1 MQVGYSALVRETP
14 EPFAPPPAPPGTA
27 STSADGH
34 PSAPPPP
41 RSGRSRPE
49 PATAHAL
56 LRSHLIARIGDAGR
70 VSRSELSRAIGLP
83 RSTTTALVAELLRDG
98 VVTESPARGGGAGSG
113 SGRPATL
120 LSLRKPDGLVAGFDF
135 GHRHLRVAI
144 ATGDG
149 VILAEES
156 AQLDV
161 DREAGIALERAAELL
176 AVVLD
181 RAGVPLGE
189 VRAAAAGI
197 PAPLNNQTNRVG
209 SPTILASWADLD
221 PARELSRRIGL
232 PFTLG
237 NDAAFGALGEMTYGA
252 ARDFND
258 FIYVKASNGIGA
270 ALVLNGRL
278 YRGSHGMAGEIGHTQ
293 IDPTGAWCRC
303 GNRGCLEATVSID
316 VVRRQ
321 LEPIGLDPLEPGA
334 MEHPVATK
342 VLAESGRTVGVVIA
356 NLCNTLNPE
365 AVILGGD
372 LASTGAHFTNG
383 VRDSVRHLAQPGPAL
398 DTAVIPTSLQG
409 RAELLGA
416 VACAAATPS
425 ASWVT

>member
-1 MQVGYSALVRETP
+1 MAYVSHPDL
-14 EPFAPPPAPPGTA
+14 AP
-27 STSADGH
+27 STV
-34 PSAPPPP
+34 
-41 RSGRSRPE
+41 
-49 PATAHAL
+49 HAL
-56 LRSHLIARIGDAGR
+56 LRAHLLRAIGAEAP
-70 VSRSELSRAIGLP
+70 VSRSELSRTIGLP
-83 RSTTTALVAELLRDG
+83 RSTTTALVAELLREG
-98 VVTESPARGGGAGSG
+98 AIIETPGRGGGAGSG

-135 GHRHLRVAI
+135 GHRHIRVAA
-144 ATGDG
+144 ATGEG
-149 VILAEES
+149 HVLAEES
-156 AQLDV
+156 IQLDV
-161 DREAGIALERAAELL
+161 DQRAGAALDCARDILDS
-176 AVVLD
+176 VLD
-181 RAGVPLGE
+181 RAGVAMGD

-197 PAPLNNQTNRVG
+197 PAPLNNRTGRVG
-209 SPTILASWADLD
+209 SPTILASWVDLD
-221 PARELSRRIGL
+221 PAEELHRRTGL
-232 PFTLG
+232 TVTLG

-252 ARDFND
+252 ARDFTD

-321 LEPIGLDPLEPGA
+321 LEPLGLDPLNPED

-372 LASTGAHFTNG
+372 LASTGEHFTAG
-383 VRDSVRHLAQPGPAL
+383 VRDSVRHLAQPGPAH
-398 DTAVIPTSLQG
+398 TGVIATSLQN

-416 VACAAATPS
+416 VARAAATPY
-425 ASWVT
+425 AVLPA

>member
-1 MQVGYSALVRETP
+1 VSPPRVQPP
-14 EPFAPPPAPPGTA
+14 EPA
-27 STSADGH
+27 H
-34 PSAPPPP
+34 
-41 RSGRSRPE
+41 
-49 PATAHAL
+49 ATAHAL
-56 LRSHLIARIGDAGR
+56 LRAQLIARIRDDGQ
-70 VSRSELSRAIGLP
+70 VSRSELSRTIGLP
-83 RSTTTALVAELLRDG
+83 RSTTTALVAELLREG
-98 VVTESPARGGGAGSG
+98 VITESPARGGGAGSG

-135 GHRHLRVAI
+135 GHRHLRVAV

-149 VILAEES
+149 QVLAEES
-156 AQLDV
+156 TGLDV
-161 DREAGIALERAAELL
+161 DRQAGPALDCARELL
-176 AVVLD
+176 TIVLD
-181 RAGVPLGE
+181 RAGVTPDE

-197 PAPLNNQTNRVG
+197 PAPINSATGRVG
-209 SPTILASWADLD
+209 SPTILASWVDLD
-221 PARELSRRIGL
+221 PCEELRRRTGL
-232 PFTLG
+232 TVTLG

-252 ARDFND
+252 ANEFTD

-321 LEPIGLDPLEPGA
+321 LEPLGLDPLNPED

-372 LASTGAHFTNG
+372 LASTGPHFTKG

-398 DTAVIPTSLQG
+398 DTAVITTSLQG

-416 VACAAATPS
+416 VACAVATPY
-425 ASWVT
+425 AAPAT

>member
-1 MQVGYSALVRETP
+1 MISESVA
-14 EPFAPPPAPPGTA
+14 
-27 STSADGH
+27 
-34 PSAPPPP
+34 
-41 RSGRSRPE
+41 
-49 PATAHAL
+49 
-56 LRSHLIARIGDAGR
+56 AR
-70 VSRSELSRAIGLP
+70 
-83 RSTTTALVAELLRDG
+83 
-98 VVTESPARGGGAGSG
+98 GGAGSG

-120 LSLRKPDGLVAGFDF
+120 LSLRKPEGLVVGFDF
-135 GHRHLRVAI
+135 GHRHIRVAV
-144 ATGDG
+144 ATGEG
-149 VILAEES
+149 QVLAEES
-156 AQLDV
+156 TQLDV
-161 DREAGIALERAAELL
+161 DQQAGDALDCAGALL
-176 AVVLD
+176 RVVLD
-181 RAGVPLGE
+181 RADVSVDQ
-189 VRAAAAGI
+189 VRTAAAGI
-197 PAPLNNQTNRVG
+197 PAPLNSVTGRVG
-209 SPTILASWADLD
+209 SPTILASWVDLD
-221 PARELSRRIGL
+221 PCEELRRRTGL
-232 PFTLG
+232 TITLG

-252 ARDFND
+252 ARDFAD

-321 LEPIGLDPLEPGA
+321 LEPLGLNPLDPEA

-342 VLAESGRTVGVVIA
+342 ILAESGRTVGVVIA

-372 LASTGAHFTNG
+372 LASTGAHFTDG

-398 DTAVIPTSLQG
+398 DTAVMTTSLQG

-416 VACAAATPS
+416 VACAAATPY
-425 ASWVT
+425 AAEHA

>member
-1 MQVGYSALVRETP
+1 MRGSDN
-14 EPFAPPPAPPGTA
+14 APVVNAGAGAGVHT
-27 STSADGH
+27 
-34 PSAPPPP
+34 
-41 RSGRSRPE
+41 
-49 PATAHAL
+49 L
-56 LRSHLIARIGDAGR
+56 LRSQLLGLIRDEGP
-70 VSRSELSRAIGLP
+70 VSRSELSRTIGLP
-83 RSTTTALVAELLRDG
+83 RSTTTALVGELLREG
-98 VVTESPARGGGAGSG
+98 LITEAPARGGGAGSG

-120 LSLRKPDGLVAGFDF
+120 LSLRTPDGLVAGFDF
-135 GHRHLRVAI
+135 GHRHIRVAV
-144 ATGDG
+144 ASGEG
-149 VILAEES
+149 HILAEES
-156 AQLDV
+156 LQLDV
-161 DREAGIALERAAELL
+161 DRQAGDALDCARDLFTS
-176 AVVLD
+176 VLD
-181 RAGVPLGE
+181 RAGVSAGE
-189 VRAAAAGI
+189 LRAAAAGI
-197 PAPLNNQTNRVG
+197 PAPLSNRTGRVG
-209 SPTILASWADLD
+209 SPTILASWVDLD
-221 PARELSRRIGL
+221 PAEELRRRTGL
-232 PFTLG
+232 TFTLG
-237 NDAAFGALGEMTYGA
+237 NDASFGALGEMTYGA
-252 ARDFND
+252 ARDFSD

-321 LEPIGLDPLEPGA
+321 LEPLGLNPLDPSD

-372 LASTGAHFTNG
+372 LACTAPQFTGG

-398 DTAVIPTSLQG
+398 DTAVLTTDLRG

-416 VACAAATPS
+416 VACAAATPY
-425 ASWVT
+425 AAIPV

>member
-1 MQVGYSALVRETP
+1 VRQVSEQPVPAAAAAGDSTP
-14 EPFAPPPAPPGTA
+14 GAPARLDRADAP
-27 STSADGH
+27 H
-34 PSAPPPP
+34 
-41 RSGRSRPE
+41 
-49 PATAHAL
+49 ATAHTL
-56 LRSHLIARIGDAGR
+56 LRSQLIARIREQGQ
-70 VSRSELSRAIGLP
+70 VSRSELSRTIGLP
-83 RSTTTALVAELLRDG
+83 RSTTTALVAELLREG
-98 VVTESPARGGGAGSG
+98 VITESAARGGGAGSG

-135 GHRHLRVAI
+135 GHRHLRVAV
-144 ATGDG
+144 ATSDG
-149 VILAEES
+149 RVLAEES
-156 AQLDV
+156 KQLDV
-161 DREAGIALERAAELL
+161 DRQAGAALDCARELL
-176 AVVLD
+176 TDVLD
-181 RAGVPLGE
+181 HAGVSLDD

-197 PAPLNNQTNRVG
+197 PAPVNSATGRVG
-209 SPTILASWADLD
+209 SPTILASWVELD
-221 PARELSRRIGL
+221 PCEELRRRTGL
-232 PFTLG
+232 TVTLG

-252 ARDFND
+252 AKEFND

-321 LEPIGLDPLEPGA
+321 LEPLGLDPLDPED

-372 LASTGAHFTNG
+372 LASTGVHFTNG

-398 DTAVIPTSLQG
+398 DTAVLTTSLQG

-416 VACAAATPS
+416 VACAVATPY
-425 ASWVT
+425 AALRT

>member
-1 MQVGYSALVRETP
+1 MPHVASSRL
-14 EPFAPPPAPPGTA
+14 APTTVHG
-27 STSADGH
+27 
-34 PSAPPPP
+34 
-41 RSGRSRPE
+41 
-49 PATAHAL
+49 L
-56 LRSHLIARIGDAGR
+56 LRTHLLETIRDEAPI
-70 VSRSELSRAIGLP
+70 SRSELSRVIGLP
-83 RSTTTALVAELLRDG
+83 RSTTTALVAELLREG
-98 VVTESPARGGGAGSG
+98 AITETPGRGGGAGSG

-135 GHRHLRVAI
+135 GHRHIRVAV
-144 ATGDG
+144 ASGEG
-149 VILAEES
+149 QILAEES
-156 AQLDV
+156 IQLDV
-161 DREAGIALERAAELL
+161 DGHASSALDCAQELWGT
-176 AVVLD
+176 VLD
-181 RAGVPLGE
+181 RAGVSVAD

-197 PAPLNNQTNRVG
+197 PAPLDSKTGRVG
-209 SPTILASWADLD
+209 SPTILASWVELD
-221 PARELSRRIGL
+221 PIEELRRRTGL
-232 PFTLG
+232 TVTLG

-252 ARDFND
+252 ARDFTD

-321 LEPIGLDPLEPGA
+321 LEPLGLDPLNPED

-372 LASTGAHFTNG
+372 LASTGAHFTAG
-383 VRDSVRHLAQPGPAL
+383 VRDSVSHLAQPGPAL
-398 DTAVIPTSLQG
+398 DTEVIATSLQN

-416 VACAAATPS
+416 VARAAATPYTV
-425 ASWVT
+425 ALPA

>member
-1 MQVGYSALVRETP
+1 VARTANPEIAQAEAPALG
-14 EPFAPPPAPPGTA
+14 A
-27 STSADGH
+27 AD
-34 PSAPPPP
+34 S
-41 RSGRSRPE
+41 SS
-49 PATAHAL
+49 TAHAL
-56 LRSHLIARIGDAGR
+56 LRAHLLGTIRDQAP
-70 VSRSELSRAIGLP
+70 VSRSELSRLIGLP
-83 RSTTTALVAELLRDG
+83 RSTTTALVAELLREG
-98 VVTESPARGGGAGSG
+98 VIAEEPGRGGGVGSG

-120 LSLRKPDGLVAGFDF
+120 LSPRRPDGLVAGFDF
-135 GHRHLRVAI
+135 GHRHLRVAV
-144 ATGDG
+144 ATGEG
-149 VILAEES
+149 RVLAEES
-156 AQLDV
+156 ILLDV
-161 DREAGIALERAAELL
+161 DRRAADALDCAHDLL
-176 AVVLD
+176 TAVLD
-181 RAGVPLGE
+181 RAGVSAGE

-197 PAPLNNQTNRVG
+197 PAPVNSQTNRVG
-209 SPTILASWADLD
+209 SPTILASWVDLD
-221 PARELSRRIGL
+221 PAEELRRRTGL
-232 PFTLG
+232 TFTIG

-252 ARDFND
+252 ARDFDD

-321 LEPIGLDPLEPGA
+321 LEPLGLDPLDPED

-372 LASTGAHFTNG
+372 LASTGAHFTAG
-383 VRDSVRHLAQPGPAL
+383 VRDSVRHLAQPGPAV
-398 DTAVIPTSLQG
+398 DTAVLATSLQN
-409 RAELLGA
+409 RAEPLGA
-416 VACAAATPS
+416 VARAAATPY
-425 ASWVT
+425 AALPA

>member
-1 MQVGYSALVRETP
+1 MREEWADAGAVKIGKLNGEGATNVADR
-14 EPFAPPPAPPGTA
+14 APMKAGTA
-27 STSADGH
+27 SGAGV
-34 PSAPPPP
+34 
-41 RSGRSRPE
+41 
-49 PATAHAL
+49 HAL
-56 LRSHLIARIGDAGR
+56 LRSRLLARIRDESP
-70 VSRSELSRAIGLP
+70 VSRSELSRALGLP
-83 RSTTTALVAELLRDG
+83 RSTTTALVAELLREG
-98 VVTESPARGGGAGSG
+98 LITESPARSGGAGSG

-120 LSLRKPDGLVAGFDF
+120 LSLRKPEGHVAGFDF
-135 GHRHLRVAI
+135 GHRHIRVAI
-144 ATGDG
+144 ASSDG
-149 VILAEES
+149 QILAEEGI
-156 AQLDV
+156 QLDV
-161 DREAGIALERAAELL
+161 DRRAGDALHCAGELFEI
-176 AVVLD
+176 VLD
-181 RAGVPLGE
+181 RAGVSAGDL
-189 VRAAAAGI
+189 RAAAAGI
-197 PAPLNNQTNRVG
+197 PAPLDSQTGRVG
-209 SPTILASWADLD
+209 SPTILASWVDLD
-221 PARELSRRIGL
+221 PSEELRRRTGL
-232 PFTLG
+232 TFTLG

-252 ARDFND
+252 AREFSD

-321 LEPIGLDPLEPGA
+321 LEPLGLDPLDPRD

-372 LASTGAHFTNG
+372 LACTGPHFTTG
-383 VRDSVRHLAQPGPAL
+383 VRDSVRHLAQPGPAV
-398 DTAVIPTSLQG
+398 DTAVLTTSLQG

-416 VACAAATPS
+416 VACAAATPY
-425 ASWVT
+425 AAIPV

>member
-1 MQVGYSALVRETP
+1 VRRAAEQ
-14 EPFAPPPAPPGTA
+14 
-27 STSADGH
+27 
-34 PSAPPPP
+34 SAPPEQLTPREQSTPP
-41 RSGRSRPE
+41 ERLPGRNATGM

-56 LRSHLIARIGDAGR
+56 LRAHL
-70 VSRSELSRAIGLP
+70 VSMIRDDGPVNRSELSRAIGLP
-83 RSTTTALVAELLRDG
+83 RSTTTALVAELLREG
-98 VVTESPARGGGAGSG
+98 VIMEAPARSGGAGSG

-135 GHRHLRVAI
+135 GHRHIRVAV

-149 VILAEES
+149 QILAEES
-156 AQLDV
+156 IQLDV
-161 DREAGIALERAAELL
+161 DRQAGAALECAGEMLDVVLERAGVSL
-176 AVVLD
+176 AD
-181 RAGVPLGE
+181 IRAS
-189 VRAAAAGI
+189 AAGI
-197 PAPLNNQTNRVG
+197 PAPLNSRTGRVG
-209 SPTILASWADLD
+209 SPTILASWVDLD
-221 PARELSRRIGL
+221 PGEELHRRTGL
-232 PFTLG
+232 PCTLG

-252 ARDFND
+252 ARDMSD

-270 ALVLNGRL
+270 ALVLNGHL
-278 YRGSHGMAGEIGHTQ
+278 YRGSRGMAGEIGHTQ

-321 LEPIGLDPLEPGA
+321 LEPLGLDPLDPED

-383 VRDSVRHLAQPGPAL
+383 VRDSVRHLAQPGPAV
-398 DTAVIPTSLQG
+398 DTEVIPTSLQG
-409 RAELLGA
+409 RAELMGA
-416 VACAAATPS
+416 VACAAATPH
-425 ASWVT
+425 AALTA

>member
-1 MQVGYSALVRETP
+1 VTNGAAVAPMSRGKAPAVGV
-14 EPFAPPPAPPGTA
+14 
-27 STSADGH
+27 
-34 PSAPPPP
+34 
-41 RSGRSRPE
+41 
-49 PATAHAL
+49 HAL
-56 LRSHLIARIGDAGR
+56 LRSWLLALIRDGGP
-70 VSRSELSRAIGLP
+70 VSRSELSRVIGLP

-98 VVTESPARGGGAGSG
+98 LVTEAPARSGGAGSG

-120 LSLRKPDGLVAGFDF
+120 LSLHKPDGLVAGFDF
-135 GHRHLRVAI
+135 GHRHLRVAV

-149 VILAEES
+149 QVLAEES
-156 AQLDV
+156 TGLDV
-161 DREAGIALERAAELL
+161 DRQAGAALDCASELL
-176 AVVLD
+176 ALVLD
-181 RAGVPLGE
+181 RAGVSMRD

-197 PAPLNNQTNRVG
+197 PAPVNSGTGRVG
-209 SPTILASWADLD
+209 SPTILASWVDLD
-221 PARELSRRIGL
+221 PCHELRRRTGL
-232 PFTLG
+232 TVTLG
-237 NDAAFGALGEMTYGA
+237 NDATFGALGEMTYGA
-252 ARDFND
+252 AKGFTD
-258 FIYVKASNGIGA
+258 FIYVKASHGIGA
-270 ALVLNGRL
+270 ALVLGGRL

-321 LEPIGLDPLEPGA
+321 LEPLGLDPLNPDD

-372 LASTGAHFTNG
+372 LASTGAHFTGG

-398 DTAVIPTSLQG
+398 DTAVITTSLQG

-416 VACAAATPS
+416 VACAAAAPHP
-425 ASWVT
+425 ALAV

>member
-1 MQVGYSALVRETP
+1 MREGAEKSVPLTGGPPEGTHTVR
-14 EPFAPPPAPPGTA
+14 G
-27 STSADGH
+27 
-34 PSAPPPP
+34 
-41 RSGRSRPE
+41 GRP
-49 PATAHAL
+49 PATAHSL
-56 LRSHLIARIGDAGR
+56 LRAHLVAMIGDDGP

-83 RSTTTALVAELLRDG
+83 RSTTTALVAELLREG
-98 VVTESPARGGGAGSG
+98 LITETPARSGGAGSG

-120 LSLRKPDGLVAGFDF
+120 LSLRKPEGLVAGFDF
-135 GHRHLRVAI
+135 GHRHIRVAV
-144 ATGDG
+144 ATGEG
-149 VILAEES
+149 EILAEES
-156 AQLDV
+156 MQLDV
-161 DREAGIALERAAELL
+161 DRQAGDALECAGELL
-176 AVVLD
+176 AVVLE
-181 RAGVPLGE
+181 RAGVSRGE
-189 VRAAAAGI
+189 IRAAAAGI
-197 PAPLNNQTNRVG
+197 PAPLNDQTGRVG
-209 SPTILASWADLD
+209 SPTILASWVDLD
-221 PARELSRRIGL
+221 PCQELTRRTGL

-252 ARDFND
+252 ARDFSD

-321 LEPIGLDPLEPGA
+321 LEPLGLDPLQPA
-334 MEHPVATK
+334 DMEHPVATK

-416 VACAAATPS
+416 VACAAAVPF
-425 ASWVT
+425 ASPVA

>member
-1 MQVGYSALVRETP
+1 MNAG
-14 EPFAPPPAPPGTA
+14 PAAGVH
-27 STSADGH
+27 G
-34 PSAPPPP
+34 
-41 RSGRSRPE
+41 
-49 PATAHAL
+49 L
-56 LRSHLIARIGDAGR
+56 LRSWLLDLIRDEGP
-70 VSRSELSRAIGLP
+70 VSRSELSRVIGLP
-83 RSTTTALVAELLRDG
+83 RSTTTAVVAELLRDG
-98 VVTESPARGGGAGSG
+98 LITEAPARGGGAGSG

-135 GHRHLRVAI
+135 GHRHIRVAV
-144 ATGDG
+144 ATGEG
-149 VILAEES
+149 EILAEE
-156 AQLDV
+156 ADQLDV
-161 DREAGIALERAAELL
+161 DRQAEAALDRARDLL
-176 AVVLD
+176 MAVLD
-181 RAGVPLGE
+181 RAGISLDE
-189 VRAAAAGI
+189 LRAAAAGI
-197 PAPLNNQTNRVG
+197 PAPLNRETDRVG
-209 SPTILASWADLD
+209 SPTILASWVDLD
-221 PARELSRRIGL
+221 PREELRRRTGL
-232 PFTLG
+232 DFTVG
-237 NDAAFGALGEMTYGA
+237 NDAAFGARGEMTYGA
-252 ARDFND
+252 ARDFSD

-303 GNRGCLEATVSID
+303 GNRGCLEAIVSID

-321 LEPIGLDPLEPGA
+321 LEPLGLDPLDPED

-372 LASTGAHFTNG
+372 LASTGPHFTAG

-398 DTAVIPTSLQG
+398 DTAVIPTALEG

-416 VACAAATPS
+416 VAYAAT
-425 ASWVT
+425 ARHVGLQG